1 MNEERRKE
9 ESIRNDDSESRLQE
23 DTVKSRPRPNIEV
36 EIKSGTQEEEE
47 ALEMKKED
55 EDDGGRMM
63 LLESETITTLKEKFS
78 GIKPNGRGMFNA
90 QVTINSKPI
99 YNFLSNHPEEVESDT
114 LLLVRACAC
123 AIGVFQTRWYHYN
136 H

>member
-1 MNEERRKE
+1 MVTLKLQ
-9 ESIRNDDSESRLQE
+9 SWDSESRFQE

-55 EDDGGRMM
+55 EDDGRRMM

-99 YNFLSNHPEEVESDT
+99 YNFLSNHPKEVESDT
-114 LLLVRACAC
+114 LLSYKLSDCDLC
-123 AIGVFQTRWYHYN
+123 KFCNSSTKSFDEK
-136 H
+136 